1 MKHLKPCSMFL
12 YIHGFNSSS
21 QAGKAQEFKRWL
33 EARNRGHEWIAPDL
47 PHRPAQAIALLS
59 EIIENTITPLKLVG
73 SSLGGF
79 YATHLVA
86 QYDLKAVL
94 INPAVHPG
102 LLLRAMVGVVQTNW
116 HDDSQTYTFT
126 QDHLDEL
133 IILDQ
138 LAPKS
143 PQNMLVMLENGDE
156 TLDWQDAASYYRDSH
171 QLIFQGGDH
180 GFTRFPDVIEL
191 IDRF

>member
-1 MKHLKPCSMFL
+1 MFL

-21 QAGKAQEFKRWL
+21 QAGKAQELKRWL
-33 EARNRGHEWIAPDL
+33 ETRNRGHEWIAPNL

-59 EIIENTITPLKLVG
+59 EIIESSATPPKLVG

-79 YATHLVA
+79 YTTHLVA
-86 QYDLKAVL
+86 KYNLKAVL

-102 LLLRAMVGVVQTNW
+102 LLLCTLVGVLQTNW
-116 HDDSQTYTFT
+116 HDDTQTYMFT
-126 QDHLDEL
+126 QEHIDEL
-133 IILDQ
+133 TALDQ

-143 PQNMLVMLENGDE
+143 PQNMLVMLESGDE
-156 TLDWQDAASYYRDSH
+156 TLDWKDAASYYRDAH
-171 QLIFQGGDH
+171 QLIFRGGDH

>member
-1 MKHLKPCSMFL
+1 MFL

-21 QAGKAQEFKRWL
+21 QAGKAQELKRWL
-33 EARNRGHEWIAPDL
+33 EARHRGHEWIAPDL

-59 EIIENTITPLKLVG
+59 ELIERAETPPKLIG

-86 QYDLKAVL
+86 QYKLKAAL

-102 LLLRAMVGVVQTNW
+102 LLLRPVVGTIQKNW
-116 HDDSQTYTFT
+116 HDESQTYTFT
-126 QDHLDEL
+126 QHHLDEL
-133 IILDQ
+133 IALDQ
-138 LAPKS
+138 LS
-143 PQNMLVMLENGDE
+143 PQHPQNLLLMLENGDK
-156 TLDWQDAASYYRDSH
+156 TLDWRDATGYYRDAH
-171 QLIFQGGDH
+171 QLVFQGGNH
-180 GFTRFPDVIEL
+180 GFTRFRDVIDL

>member
-1 MKHLKPCSMFL
+1 MIL

-21 QAGKAQEFKRWL
+21 QAGKAQELKRWL

-47 PHRPAQAIALLS
+47 PDRPAQAIAVLS
-59 EIIENTITPLKLVG
+59 ELIENAATPPKLVG

-86 QYDLKAVL
+86 KYDLKAVL
-94 INPAVHPG
+94 VNPAVHPG
-102 LLLRAMVGVVQTNW
+102 LLLRMVVGTVQKNW
-116 HDDSQTYTFT
+116 HDENQTYTFT

-133 IILDQ
+133 TTLDQ
-138 LAPKS
+138 LAPKY
-143 PQNMLVMLENGDE
+143 PQNMLLMLENGDG
-156 TLDWQDAASYYRDSH
+156 TLDWQDAASYYRNAH
-171 QLIFQGGDH
+171 QLVFQGGNH
-180 GFTRFPDVIEL
+180 GFTRFPDVIDL